1 MAAVL
6 VARLR
11 LWLPV
16 VIWAGVIFGFSS
28 IPSLSTGLGT
38 WDLVLRKLAHAAEFA
53 VLAILIYRAIP
64 RFATALALA
73 SAYAA
78 TDEVHQLFVEGRAGS
93 PVDWLVD
100 TAGAAAGL
108 VLYLAWRRR
117 R

>member
-16 VIWAGVIFGFSS
+16 LLWAGVIFTFSS

-38 WDLVLRKLAHAAEFA
+38 WDIVLRKLAHAAEFA
-53 VLAILIYRAIP
+53 VLGVLVYRAVP
-64 RFATALALA
+64 RAAVAIALA
-73 SAYAA
+73 SAYAVM
-78 TDEVHQLFVEGRAGS
+78 DEIHQHFVEGRVTS

-100 TAGAAAGL
+100 TAGAAIGL
-108 VLYLAWRRR
+108 GLYLAWRGRR
-117 R
+117 